1 MPQEARHA
9 SPLPAPVPVDAWQRA
24 RRLDLAEWHLR
35 EAVARD
41 ALGHS
46 DEAEYHL
53 SAAQEFIELARGR
66 RLANREL
73 SADVLRFE
81 LQTEQER
88 P

>member
-1 MPQEARHA
+1 MPQEARA
-9 SPLPAPVPVDAWQRA
+9 LPPLPSPAPVDVWQRA

-46 DEAEYHL
+46 DEDEYHL
-53 SAAQEFIELARGR
+53 LAAREFIELARGR
-66 RLANREL
+66 RLASREL

-81 LQTEQER
+81 LQKELGE
-88 P
+88 